1 MLEALKVWHNGENE
15 EQLCFKL
22 STMIKNH
29 AICRNHLIGVAFVF
43 GLLAGCSEPGASF
56 KVDAT
61 GDASAPDEESVVFN
75 SPTPLL
81 SETPA
86 FTSAPSATPTQA
98 PTLTPKPPPFFDTFV
113 ASLMNDNPDQ
123 VVGVFVEDVMALK
136 VVQQPASDPGFVSTL
151 PETATYFTMAMQ
163 YTGNVGLLAHNY
175 LAGIYYF
182 DLLPGQIVV
191 LIYGDGQTEEYIVSE
206 EQEYQALSPYS
217 PTSSFIDLATGE
229 QLTSNDLFYRVY
241 GGADRTTL
249 QTCIAQG
256 SIDSWGRLFVI
267 SLQE

>member
-1 MLEALKVWHNGENE
+1 MLEGEKVWHNGENE

-29 AICRNHLIGVAFVF
+29 AICRIHLIGFAVIC
-43 GLLAGCSEPGASF
+43 GLLAGCSKSEDLY
-56 KVDAT
+56 KVNAT
-61 GDASAPDEESVVFN
+61 GVSSALDEEIFDLIT
-75 SPTPLL
+75 PTRLL
-81 SETPA
+81 SETPTLTA
-86 FTSAPSATPTQA
+86 VPTGTPTQA

-191 LIYGDGQTEEYIVSE
+191 LIYGDGQTEEYCT
-206 EQEYQALSPYS
+206 A
-217 PTSSFIDLATGE
+217 ARTGRRCRHAS
-229 QLTSNDLFYRVY
+229 LRARSIR
-241 GGADRTTL
+241 GAVCL
-249 QTCIAQG
+249 
-256 SIDSWGRLFVI
+256 
-267 SLQE
+267 